1 MNKRHWAYY
10 ESEIGLIEI
19 AGTED
24 GILSVDFVEDK
35 SVDNPI
41 LPPLVKRC
49 VKQLDEYFGGRRREF
64 SVNLLP
70 EGTDFQK
77 KVWNELTKIPFGET
91 RSYKDMAAFIGNIKA
106 VRAVGNANGKNKIG
120 ILIPCHRVIGNNGK
134 LVGYGG
140 GLWRKEWLL
149 KHERGGSASFPG

>member
-1 MNKRHWAYY
+1 MNKRHRAYY

-19 AGTED
+19 TGTED

-41 LPPLVKRC
+41 IPSWLRRC
-49 VKQLDEYFGGRRREF
+49 VKQLDEYFKGKRREF
-64 SVNLLP
+64 SVKLLP

-77 KVWNELTKIPFGET
+77 KVWNELIKIPFGET
-91 RSYKDMAAFIGNIKA
+91 LSYKDMASSIGNIKA

-120 ILIPCHRVIGNNGK
+120 IIIPCHRVIGNNGK

-149 KHERGGSASFPG
+149 KHERSVSPSFPE

>member
-1 MNKRHWAYY
+1 MNKRHRAYY

-19 AGTED
+19 TGTED

-35 SVDNPI
+35 SVDNPRI
-41 LPPLVKRC
+41 PPLLKRC
-49 VKQLDEYFGGRRREF
+49 VKQLDEYFGGTRREF
-64 SVNLLP
+64 SVKLLP

-77 KVWNELTKIPFGET
+77 KVWNELIKIPFGET
-91 RSYKDMAAFIGNIKA
+91 RSYKDMAASIGNIKA

-120 ILIPCHRVIGNNGK
+120 IIIPCHRVIGNNGK

-149 KHERGGSASFPG
+149 KHERNVSPSFTG

>member
-1 MNKRHWAYY
+1 MNKRHRAYY

-24 GILSVDFVEDK
+24 GILSVDFVEEK
-35 SVDNPI
+35 SVDNPRI
-41 LPPLVKRC
+41 PPLLKRC
-49 VKQLDEYFGGRRREF
+49 VKQLDEYFGGRRKAF

-77 KVWNELTKIPFGET
+77 KVWNELVEIPFGET
-91 RSYKDMAAFIGNIKA
+91 RSYKDMAASIGNIKA

-120 ILIPCHRVIGNNGK
+120 IIIPCHRVIGNNGK

-149 KHERGGSASFPG
+149 KHERGVSTSFLR